1 MSAPASAPSIVV
13 VGAGA
18 ANLKSAVAANLVAA
32 LTVLDVAVALRDHD
46 GASTRALAGDTAA
59 VAVVALPWAG
69 RPIAVVPG
77 DARLDDPR
85 LASARLVV
93 VDPPPRL
100 GEATRRAIDE
110 AALVLVPV
118 DASSLARRVLR
129 EVAALVAASAEPG
142 RLRVALS
149 RVVPR
154 DADRW
159 ALVESIDGD
168 APGALLHAT
177 LPMARAR
184 RAGTPQAAG
193 TLAPA
198 PLYAPGTAAAR
209 AYARLARELVDA
221 LQLGDATAARVSTT
235 A

>member
-1 MSAPASAPSIVV
+1 MSAPSIVV

-18 ANLKSAVAANLVAA
+18 ANMKSAVAANLVAA
-32 LTVLDVAVALRDHD
+32 LAALDVAVALRDHD
-46 GASTRALAGDTAA
+46 GASMRALAGDAPGAA
-59 VAVVALPWAG
+59 VTLPWAA
-69 RPIAVVPG
+69 RPVAGVPG
-77 DARLDDPR
+77 DAPLDDPR
-85 LASARLVV
+85 LADARLVV

-100 GEATRRAIDE
+100 GDATRRAIDA

-177 LPMARAR
+177 LPMARVR
-184 RAGTPQAAG
+184 RAGTPQATG
-193 TLAPA
+193 TLVPA

-221 LQLGDATAARVSTT
+221 LQLGGPAAARVSTT